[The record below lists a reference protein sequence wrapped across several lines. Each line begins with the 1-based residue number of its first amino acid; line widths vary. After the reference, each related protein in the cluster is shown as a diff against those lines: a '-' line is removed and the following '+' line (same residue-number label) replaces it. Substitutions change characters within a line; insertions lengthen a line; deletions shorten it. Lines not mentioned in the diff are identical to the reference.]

1 MTKDEI
7 SIIGKLVRDMYGTT
21 IGNVLGTL
29 THIDG
34 KIQTVGIDCGSE
46 GLKQIPY
53 EQLVLQGDVVIYIPG
68 WRIDAQKILR
78 EKRLTL
84 SRLKALMDILSE
96 NDAMQ
101 SDADVIHDTYKTK
114 LMELD
119 DADVIHDTYKTKLM
133 ELDEAESKVRDELST
148 RLEELDSQENVV
160 KVMLFDAKVQ
170 FKSEEITDSTFETIQ
185 KHCNNLLERLSH
197 ERVEINNV
205 QRRIEELSLESIE
218 LTQPKKEMIQESAI
232 SYLGSSGHTITEH
245 ANILPEPPIENSES
259 PIQAFT
265 EEQDEH
271 EDSPESSESNCMSR
285 TECNN

>member
-1 MTKDEI
+1 MTKDEV
-7 SIIGKLVRDMYGTT
+7 SIIGKLVKDMYGTT

-53 EQLVLQGDVVIYIPG
+53 ERLVLQGDVVIYIPG

-84 SRLKALMDILSE
+84 SRLKALMGIISE
-96 NDAMQ
+96 NDVMQ
-101 SDADVIHDTYKTK
+101 S
-114 LMELD
+114 

-148 RLEELDSQENVV
+148 RLEELDSQEKII

-170 FKSEEITDSTFETIQ
+170 FKSEEISDSTFETIQ
-185 KHCNNLLERLSH
+185 KHCNNLLERSSH

-232 SYLGSSGHTITEH
+232 SYLGSSGHAIIGH

-259 PIQAFT
+259 PIQAST
-265 EEQDEH
+265 EEQDNH
-271 EDSPESSESNCMSR
+271 EDLPESSESNCMSR

>member
-1 MTKDEI
+1 MTKDEV
-7 SIIGKLVRDMYGTT
+7 SIIGKPVKDMYGTT

-34 KIQTVGIDCGSE
+34 QIQAVGVDCGSE

-53 EQLVLQGDVVIYIPG
+53 EHLVSQGNVVIFIPG

-84 SRLKALMDILSE
+84 SRLKALMGIISE
-96 NDAMQ
+96 NDAAE
-101 SDADVIHDTYKTK
+101 SDADI
-114 LMELD
+114 
-119 DADVIHDTYKTKLM
+119 IHDTYKTKLM
-133 ELDEAESKVRDELST
+133 ELDEAESKVRDELSM
-148 RLEELDSQENVV
+148 RLEELDSQEKII

-170 FKSEEITDSTFETIQ
+170 FKSEEITDSTFEIIQ
-185 KHCNNLLERLSH
+185 KHCNNLLERSSH

-245 ANILPEPPIENSES
+245 ENILPEPPIENSEPPIENLEL
-259 PIQAFT
+259 PIQAST
-265 EEQDEH
+265 EEQDNH

>member
-1 MTKDEI
+1 MTKEEV
-7 SIIGKLVRDMYGTT
+7 SIIGRPVKDMYGTI

-34 KIQTVGIDCGSE
+34 QIQTVGIDCGSE

-84 SRLKALMDILSE
+84 SRLKALMGIISE
-96 NDAMQ
+96 NDGMQ

-114 LMELD
+114 LMD
-119 DADVIHDTYKTKLM
+119 
-133 ELDEAESKVRDELST
+133 LDEAESKVKDELST
-148 RLEELDSQENVV
+148 RLEELDSQEKII

-170 FKSEEITDSTFETIQ
+170 FKSEEIIDSTFETIQ
-185 KHCNNLLERLSH
+185 KHCNNLLERSSH

-218 LTQPKKEMIQESAI
+218 LTQPKKEMIQESAV
-232 SYLGSSGHTITEH
+232 SYLSSSGHTITGHE
-245 ANILPEPPIENSES
+245 NVLPEPPIENSES
-259 PIQAFT
+259 SIEAPA
-265 EEQDEH
+265 EEQSNH
-271 EDSPESSESNCMSR
+271 EDSQQSNESDWMSR
-285 TECNN
+285 MEQNN

>member
-1 MTKDEI
+1 MTKDDV
-7 SIIGKLVRDMYGTT
+7 SIIGKLVKDMYGTT

-53 EQLVLQGDVVIYIPG
+53 THLVLQGDVVIYIPG

-84 SRLKALMDILSE
+84 SRLKALMGIISE
-96 NDAMQ
+96 NDVMQ
-101 SDADVIHDTYKTK
+101 S
-114 LMELD
+114 

-133 ELDEAESKVRDELST
+133 ELDEAESKVREELST
-148 RLEELDSQENVV
+148 RLEELDSQEKII

-170 FKSEEITDSTFETIQ
+170 FKSEEILDSTFETIQ
-185 KHCNNLLERLSH
+185 KHCNNLLERSSH

-205 QRRIEELSLESIE
+205 QRRIEELSLETIE
-218 LTQPKKEMIQESAI
+218 LTQPKKEMIQESAV
-232 SYLGSSGHTITEH
+232 SYLDSSGHTITEH
-245 ANILPEPPIENSES
+245 GNILPEPPIENLES
-259 PIQAFT
+259 SIQAST
-265 EEQDEH
+265 EEQINH
-271 EDSPESSESNCMSR
+271 EDSQQSSESDWMSR
-285 TECNN
+285 MEQNN

>member
-1 MTKDEI
+1 MAKDEV
-7 SIIGKLVRDMYGTT
+7 SIIGKLVKDMYGTT

-84 SRLKALMDILSE
+84 SRLKALMGIISE
-96 NDAMQ
+96 NDVMQ
-101 SDADVIHDTYKTK
+101 S
-114 LMELD
+114 

-148 RLEELDSQENVV
+148 RLEELDSQEKII

-185 KHCNNLLERLSH
+185 KHCNNLLERSSH

-218 LTQPKKEMIQESAI
+218 LTQPKKEMIQESAV

-245 ANILPEPPIENSES
+245 ENILPEPPIENSES
-259 PIQAFT
+259 PIQAST
-265 EEQDEH
+265 EEQDNH
-271 EDSPESSESNCMSR
+271 EDSPESSESDWMSKM
-285 TECNN
+285 ECNN

>member
-84 SRLKALMDILSE
+84 SRLKALMGILSE

-101 SDADVIHDTYKTK
+101 S
-114 LMELD
+114 

-148 RLEELDSQENVV
+148 RLEELDSQENIV

-232 SYLGSSGHTITEH
+232 SYLGSSGHTITGRE
-245 ANILPEPPIENSES
+245 NILPEPPIENSES
-259 PIQAFT
+259 PIQDST
-265 EEQDEH
+265 EEQDNH
-271 EDSPESSESNCMSR
+271 EDSLESSESNCMSR